1 MSGSR
6 GSSGETVLTDYF
18 DMTGKVVLVTG
29 GSRGLGYEMAK
40 AFAHQ
45 GADLI
50 IASRKLETCEEVAA
64 EIRGLGRRALAIGA
78 HVGQWDALPAL
89 VEQAYDEF
97 GKIDV
102 LVNNA
107 GIAPT
112 TPRSIDMSEE
122 LFDKTVGVNFKG
134 PFRLS
139 ALVGERMAA
148 AGSGSIINVSSTAAV
163 NPGPAYPVYA
173 GAKSALN
180 VMTQCHA
187 FEFGPK
193 VRVNAIMCGPFWT
206 DIAKSWRE
214 ELDKTSKAAARR
226 IGRAEEIA
234 TTALSLA
241 SDRSSYTTGAII
253 RLDGGDF

>member
-1 MSGSR
+1 MS
-6 GSSGETVLTDYF
+6 DYF

-40 AFAHQ
+40 AFARQ

-50 IASRKLETCEEVAA
+50 IASRKVETCEEVAG
-64 EIRGLGRRALAIGA
+64 EIRAMGRRALAVGA

-89 VEQAYDEF
+89 VEQSYDTF
-97 GKIDV
+97 GKVDV

-112 TPRSIDMSEE
+112 APRSADITEE

-139 ALVGERMAA
+139 ALVGERMVQG
-148 AGSGSIINVSSTAAV
+148 GSGSIINVSSTAAV
-163 NPGPAYPVYA
+163 SPGPAYPVYA

-180 VMTQCHA
+180 IMTRCHA

-206 DIAKSWRE
+206 DIAKAWRE
-214 ELDKTSKAAARR
+214 EADRTSTAALRR
-226 IGRAEEIA
+226 IGRPEEIA
-234 TTALSLA
+234 TTALYLA
-241 SDRSSYTTGAII
+241 SDRSSFTTGTII
-253 RLDGGDF
+253 QLDGGGR